1 MPWIVFPL
9 QNFPANLRL
18 LIVGDDP
25 LARSGLAA
33 LLAERSEYSIAGQI
47 ASNTDLSAN
56 LGVYLPDVIVWDVGW
71 NAAAGLE
78 RLADAGDLGVPVVA
92 LVPEAAVASDA
103 WIAGARGLFLRST
116 EIERLVTALPAI
128 ARGLIVLDP
137 ALGSAMLLP
146 HERAVSPPSEALT
159 TRESQVLQYLAEG
172 LPNKAIAQKLGI
184 SEHTVKFHVNAILGK
199 LGAQSRTDAVV
210 RATRLGLVIL

>member
-1 MPWIVFPL
+1 M
-9 QNFPANLRL
+9 QNFPTNLRL
-18 LIVGDDP
+18 LIIGDDP
-25 LARSGLAA
+25 LTRSGLAA
-33 LLAERSEYSIAGQI
+33 LLVERSDFEVAGQI
-47 ASNTDLSAN
+47 ASNTDIANN
-56 LGVYLPDVIVWDVGW
+56 LGVYRPDVILWDVGW
-71 NAAAGLE
+71 SAATALE
-78 RLADAGDLGVPVVA
+78 RMADSGDLGVPIVA
-92 LVPEAAVASDA
+92 LIPEEAVAADA
-103 WIAGARGLFLRST
+103 WVAGARGLFLRST
-116 EIERLVTALPAI
+116 EIERVITALPAI

-146 HERAVSPPSEALT
+146 QERAVTPPTEGLT

-172 LPNKAIAQKLGI
+172 LPNKVIAQKLGI